1 MRGQY
6 LTFVI
11 TTSILLSACSV
22 GAPFVIATSDPVQT
36 EEKVIR
42 GVVNGL
48 WRFDPSQNVH
58 RLTKMEVGASQSEA
72 AAFYDRYQVRVG
84 IDRGYFIAKFVEVV
98 PLPVGWKYSLD
109 KIIDD
114 GRTVNVGDVVD
125 IRIISGSRIIPLAQI
140 VRKCD
145 RAPLPDENP
154 DWKIGCKIYESF
166 KSNGYAG
173 EVYIMTG
180 F

>member
-1 MRGQY
+1 MHGQC
-6 LTFVI
+6 LTLVI
-11 TTSILLSACSV
+11 MTSTLLSACSV

-36 EEKVIR
+36 EEKVVR

-48 WRFDPSQNVH
+48 WRFDPSQNAH
-58 RLTKMEVGASQSEA
+58 RLTKTAVGASQSEA

-84 IDRGYFIAKFVEVV
+84 IDRGHFIAKFVEVV

-125 IRIISGSRIIPLAQI
+125 IRTARGSRIIPLAQI

-145 RAPLPDENP
+145 RDPLPNENP
-154 DWKIGCKIYESF
+154 DWKIGCKAYKSF
-166 KSNGYAG
+166 NSNGYAG
-173 EVYIMTG
+173 EVYVMTG